1 VPTVFDNYTA
11 TVKIDNRMVNF
22 GLWDT
27 AGQEG
32 YSKLRPLAYSN
43 TDIFLIIFS
52 VVEPSSFVNAR
63 KVVKIMQFS
72 GFQKYK
78 MPQTVRR
85 LFSWEI
91 KLT

>member
-1 VPTVFDNYTA
+1 MPTVFDNYTA

-52 VVEPSSFVNAR
+52 VVDPSTFINAK
-63 KVVKIMQFS
+63 KVV
-72 GFQKYK
+72 
-78 MPQTVRR
+78 
-85 LFSWEI
+85 
-91 KLT
+91 